1 MSKRNRFMFVLT
13 LRRRTLW
20 TTASFVAVF
29 LLMVLAGRLTGLPLI
44 SEHNAAQPVI
54 GGKLLPLIQ
63 VDTSLPA
70 VALTFDI
77 SWGEVMPAQVLD
89 ILKKENVIA
98 TFFCSGPWAKK
109 HPEVIQRIIADGHQL
124 ESHGQAH
131 TNYSGLTKAGVLSNV
146 DDSSSI
152 LKGISGREIRFVRPP
167 NGDYNDQAIVA
178 AAERNVTLVTW
189 SVDSLDWKNP
199 GVETIQSRVL
209 TRIHNG
215 AIVLLHAS
223 DTCKQ
228 THLALPTILAGLRE
242 KGLNMVTLDQLLA
255 MKGK

>member
-1 MSKRNRFMFVLT
+1 MNKRSPFMFVIA
-13 LRRRTLW
+13 LRRRTLR
-20 TTASFVAVF
+20 TAAGLLGVF
-29 LLMVLAGRLTGLPLI
+29 LLLALAGRLTGLP
-44 SEHNAAQPVI
+44 SVVERNTAQPVL

-63 VDTSLPA
+63 VDTTVPA

-77 SWGEVMPAQVLD
+77 SWGEVMPTQVLD
-89 ILKKENVIA
+89 ILKRENVIA

-109 HPEVIQRIIADGHQL
+109 HPEVVQRIVADGHQL

-131 TNYSGLTKAGVLSNV
+131 VNYSSLTKEGVLQNI
-146 DDSSSI
+146 DDSVVI
-152 LKGISGREIRFVRPP
+152 LKDITGRSTRFVRPP
-167 NGDYNDQAIVA
+167 NGDYNDQAIVG
-178 AAERNVTLVTW
+178 AAEHNITLVTW

-228 THLALPTILAGLRE
+228 THLALPTILNGLRE
-242 KGLNMVTLDQLLA
+242 KGLNLVTLDQLLQ